1 MIDDARTADVC
12 PGTREERRGAVDAPQ
27 RDATSFLSTR
37 LLRELLQADARCEAG
52 SQASR
57 AEALLAAVLGDLD
70 LLAGAIVQVEPSG
83 EGPRCAAARG
93 VPDHA
98 RELFERRVPL
108 EELGGSLLQRA
119 LTERRV
125 LLLDRSTRDPLM
137 PALRDGNPE
146 IECAALVPLVD
157 LSVPVGVL
165 LLAAR
170 GGRLSPPLL
179 RSLAAAFRLLAVLLS
194 PSRGRVPAAPRPED
208 AAPPNAETERYL
220 FEIEELTARLAEARE
235 AARRMEERATSADAA
250 LRAEVETWRAR
261 VAELEAQLAGQEP
274 AGDRLGEL
282 EETCAAQLRALEE
295 RDERIAQLEEELR
308 GLHERLGVVEREAR
322 SSSRGTDADWPAE
335 DAASLAEADD
345 EAEDEEAPTQSLD
358 LSDAGDVQLGDI
370 AAEVAA
376 AMEDGTNGNGALA
389 GEEEAGELDL
399 GDLVDDES
407 EPREETGPNGADD
420 PEIAI
425 AIMHLD
431 SAREA
436 QQLTSDTVAAAGAA
450 YWCGVGAAPPASR
463 QVIAANLFDPTLVD
477 KVAALSIRPS
487 AQRWIVYACDVA
499 SGLGFE
505 LPSCALLRRPID
517 PAVCLEQIRQAVK
530 HKLGGI
536 VLVSAQLR
544 ELAPLR
550 QALHECDAAGS
561 VACDVRQALD
571 LLEIVRRPDAVVLD
585 LALPQG
591 QALTLAAQLRRQPET
606 SDLPLLLL
614 LPSQIDA
621 ERMRMDAERAQLL
634 GPFAAED
641 VRRVVRAALAGR
653 Y

>member
-1 MIDDARTADVC
+1 MT
-12 PGTREERRGAVDAPQ
+12 DAPQ

-52 SQASR
+52 SKASR

-70 LLAGAIVQVEPSG
+70 LLAGAIVQVEPGG

-98 RELFERRVPL
+98 RELLERRVPL
-108 EELGGSLLQRA
+108 EELGGSLVQRA
-119 LTERRV
+119 LAERRV

-137 PALRDGNPE
+137 PALRDGSPE

-157 LSVPVGVL
+157 LSVPAGVL
-165 LLAAR
+165 LLAAK

-194 PSRGRVPAAPRPED
+194 PARGRVAAASRPED
-208 AAPPNAETERYL
+208 ERYL
-220 FEIEELTARLAEARE
+220 FELEELTARLAEARE

-250 LRAEVETWRAR
+250 LRAEVEAWRAR

-282 EETCAAQLRALEE
+282 EETCTAQRRALEE
-295 RDERIAQLEEELR
+295 RDDRIAALEEELR
-308 GLHERLGVVEREAR
+308 RLHERLGVVESEAR
-322 SSSRGTDADWPAE
+322 TSPRGVGTEWPRDGASSAE
-335 DAASLAEADD
+335 D
-345 EAEDEEAPTQSLD
+345 EAEEEAEAPTQSLD
-358 LSDAGDVQLGDI
+358 LSDAADVQLGDI
-370 AAEVAA
+370 AAEAA
-376 AMEDGTNGNGALA
+376 AAVEDGTNGNGALA
-389 GEEEAGELDL
+389 GEEAGELDL
-399 GDLVDDES
+399 GDLVAEEA
-407 EPREETGPNGADD
+407 EPRDEPVTNGADD
-420 PEIAI
+420 QELAV

-436 QQLTSDTVAAAGAA
+436 QQLTSETVAAVGAA
-450 YWCGVGAAPPASR
+450 YWCGVGAAPAAATE
-463 QVIAANLFDPTLVD
+463 VIAANLFDEALAD
-477 KVAALSIRPS
+477 KVAALALRPG

-517 PAVCLEQIRQAVK
+517 PAACLEQIRHVVK

-614 LPSQIDA
+614 LPSEIDGA
-621 ERMRMDAERAQLL
+621 RMRADAERAQLL